1 MGRRGDD
8 FVVHRNRAVSTL
20 STMIA
25 DDPLLPARLR
35 PNKERGNQDTK
46 GEERGERGRAAGKP
60 SHSDESKR
68 ASYAGRRSRRNSLTD
83 DSQLT
88 LENFGGSQENLH
100 FLGRNPDKDPA
111 ILLTAAAATAT
122 RTSAQEARSTGV
134 ELIFAGGD
142 DYCST
147 PVSRL
152 LFFFFFLSNRITPKW
167 QFSDF
172 CCCKYVC
179 L

>member
-1 MGRRGDD
+1 MGRRGND

-25 DDPLLPARLR
+25 EDPLIPARLR
-35 PNKERGNQDTK
+35 PNKERGNQETK
-46 GEERGERGRAAGKP
+46 GEERGESGRAAGKP
-60 SHSDESKR
+60 SHWEESKR
-68 ASYAGRRSRRNSLTD
+68 PSYAGRRSRRNSLSD

-111 ILLTAAAATAT
+111 ILLTAASAAQAT

-142 DYCST
+142 DHFSSS
-147 PVSRL
+147 PVSKV
-152 LFFFFFLSNRITPKW
+152 FFN
-167 QFSDF
+167 D
-172 CCCKYVC
+172 
-179 L
+179 